1 MRNDN
6 KLHETTEQDDEVLPI
21 LRTGGEVGMSEYRG
35 GPLDELADLFMKAL
49 RTDDPHEKN
58 RLIDE

>member
-1 MRNDN
+1 
-6 KLHETTEQDDEVLPI
+6 
-21 LRTGGEVGMSEYRG
+21 MSEYTG

-58 RLIDE
+58 RLIDEWNEKIKFINSVLKVRD

>member
-1 MRNDN
+1 MR
-6 KLHETTEQDDEVLPI
+6 
-21 LRTGGEVGMSEYRG
+21 EYIG

-58 RLIDE
+58 RLIDEWNEKNQIHQFGVEGAVKWDD